1 MGFPSYMDRLNAFG
15 RYVDSKT
22 EADGWTLIQYEKTFA
37 AFYYKEP
44 LSKIDKWLKREQKPT
59 VIVEAEIDDDGV
71 IHQRVKSNQ
80 R

>member
-1 MGFPSYMDRLNAFG
+1 MGFPSYIERLNAFS
-15 RYVDSKT
+15 RYIESKT

-44 LSKIDKWLKREQKPT
+44 LSKLDKWLKREQKPT
-59 VIVEAEIDDDGV
+59 IIVEAEIDDDGV
-71 IHQRVKSNQ
+71 IHQRVQPNQ